1 MKKLNHN
8 GCYIKCKIFNRS
20 IVIAALVDSGNVTN
34 ESLISENLCNLLN
47 LKVEPESQT
56 LGTAGSNTVKTIG
69 RCQPFTIILEGS
81 STPMEI
87 RPLVVQHLSHHLNLG
102 TSFLAENKAELKFS
116 KNHHPLLKIKGRKFK
131 LQLGNEVMS
140 TPSKDQRFSRIIKQF
155 LAENPHCN
163 VTKRTM
169 IDLNIPADKEPL
181 NLPGVHMTDSRT
193 QNGIIFNKE
202 KLNAY
207 STSKIRLKPNTV
219 TVLKCRAGRNNWNLK
234 NKTILFM
241 PLTTNNNLTK
251 KRILPLGGILTT
263 NINSTFQINV
273 LNLAMTEVIIDEN
286 AKLGEICLQSDDDK
300 NQSFVNTLGHQDEN
314 KLTSEEV
321 EERRQYIIESLK
333 IKDKGLIKD
342 RPDIQEQIV
351 NIFLRNFDAVSLGA
365 NDIGSTDLIDC
376 QLHLKPGSVPHK
388 SRIIPLSPPMEE
400 ILRKQIDGWIQN
412 GTIEPAFT
420 EYSSPIFPVA
430 KKTAPGEP
438 PQWRF
443 VVNFKQLNE
452 KLVNVSYPIPS
463 IEASLQK
470 LGRSTVFSCLDS
482 VSAFSAI
489 KMHPDSRDLTTFA
502 CTLGTFRY
510 RRMPFGLSAAP
521 SVYQRLVQRALQML
535 PQSWLYTMA
544 YLDDLVVFSR
554 SLEDHL
560 RHLDLIISLQ
570 KQIGLKLNLT
580 KCHVFEEKVIYLG
593 HEISKEGI
601 GMVQEY
607 IQKILD
613 WKLPET
619 SKQLASFL
627 GFTGYYQRSIPDYGK
642 LTALL
647 NDMKTQESPLK
658 WSNEAKECFEKLKL
672 EFSKKPLRAFPQFDS
687 AEPFILDVDFSAI
700 NLAAILSQKQD
711 GIERII
717 GCVAKKCSKPESSY
731 SSFKGELAA
740 ILLGVRKFEHLLRLK
755 KFLIRSDSKSLVSL
769 KNMKDPRGIF
779 VRWQSYLDSFNYD
792 LEHRS
797 GKRNANADGLSRAV
811 GLKTE
816 GPANF
821 DPYQLD
827 EELVDEVY
835 QVEEQGDYIQSLKKD
850 DVLQQIMQIIKNNEV
865 VTKEKKK
872 EMNLRGRT
880 YLKFLKYLKIK
891 DDKLYLQLE
900 GWKEPKLCPPINM
913 YDQIFK
919 LCHENKLLGHGGMN
933 ETIHQI
939 NQRFYFPH
947 IPTYVSGRI
956 RNCVSCLKK
965 QLSVDKIKH
974 QMSTQ
979 KLGFFNELLFSDTVG
994 PLTTVKYNGK
1004 RCKHVLTLLD
1014 GYSRYLVAVPIEN
1027 LETTTIARSII
1038 YNWILKFGLPLQLHT
1053 DNGTSYTSELFQ
1065 TIFKELGI
1073 KRTMTPIYTP
1083 QSNRVERHH
1092 RSLFE
1097 TIRTNDEILEG
1108 QWPQKLVVA
1117 TFAHNIKRN
1126 RTTGFSPF
1134 FMLHGFNPILPVD
1147 HIYPELRPKDSAL
1160 ERLFEGFETL
1170 YRIVSKNQ
1178 QKYQALLRLNKG
1190 IPDLQEQD
1198 ICYYFYNRI
1207 MDPKLSKKLQGRYIG
1222 PFRITKKLSDHL
1234 FIIYPEGNWSKNPK
1248 PITAIA
1254 NRLRKIQPQKEVP
1267 ESFDLKQIDENE
1279 AIESEIIIGRDL
1291 LDDDK
1296 TKKTKVSTKEKDM
1309 QDLEATE
1316 KQIEEEIFGNDEP
1329 GKTESN
1335 DSLSENIKDMENPI
1349 LRPRPYNN
1357 EAGQSEEI
1365 PTRMITRSMAREN
1378 LDQI

>member
-1 MKKLNHN
+1 
-8 GCYIKCKIFNRS
+8 
-20 IVIAALVDSGNVTN
+20 
-34 ESLISENLCNLLN
+34 
-47 LKVEPESQT
+47 
-56 LGTAGSNTVKTIG
+56 
-69 RCQPFTIILEGS
+69 
-81 STPMEI
+81 
-87 RPLVVQHLSHHLNLG
+87 
-102 TSFLAENKAELKFS
+102 
-116 KNHHPLLKIKGRKFK
+116 
-131 LQLGNEVMS
+131 
-140 TPSKDQRFSRIIKQF
+140 
-155 LAENPHCN
+155 
-163 VTKRTM
+163 
-169 IDLNIPADKEPL
+169 
-181 NLPGVHMTDSRT
+181 
-193 QNGIIFNKE
+193 
-202 KLNAY
+202 
-207 STSKIRLKPNTV
+207 
-219 TVLKCRAGRNNWNLK
+219 
-234 NKTILFM
+234 
-241 PLTTNNNLTK
+241 
-251 KRILPLGGILTT
+251 
-263 NINSTFQINV
+263 
-273 LNLAMTEVIIDEN
+273 
-286 AKLGEICLQSDDDK
+286 
-300 NQSFVNTLGHQDEN
+300 
-314 KLTSEEV
+314 
-321 EERRQYIIESLK
+321 
-333 IKDKGLIKD
+333 
-342 RPDIQEQIV
+342 
-351 NIFLRNFDAVSLGA
+351 
-365 NDIGSTDLIDC
+365 
-376 QLHLKPGSVPHK
+376 
-388 SRIIPLSPPMEE
+388 
-400 ILRKQIDGWIQN
+400 
-412 GTIEPAFT
+412 
-420 EYSSPIFPVA
+420 
-430 KKTAPGEP
+430 
-438 PQWRF
+438 
-443 VVNFKQLNE
+443 
-452 KLVNVSYPIPS
+452 
-463 IEASLQK
+463 
-470 LGRSTVFSCLDS
+470 
-482 VSAFSAI
+482 
-489 KMHPDSRDLTTFA
+489 
-502 CTLGTFRY
+502 
-510 RRMPFGLSAAP
+510 
-521 SVYQRLVQRALQML
+521 
-535 PQSWLYTMA
+535 
-544 YLDDLVVFSR
+544 
-554 SLEDHL
+554 
-560 RHLDLIISLQ
+560 
-570 KQIGLKLNLT
+570 
-580 KCHVFEEKVIYLG
+580 
-593 HEISKEGI
+593 
-601 GMVQEY
+601 
-607 IQKILD
+607 
-613 WKLPET
+613 
-619 SKQLASFL
+619 
-627 GFTGYYQRSIPDYGK
+627 
-642 LTALL
+642 
-647 NDMKTQESPLK
+647 
-658 WSNEAKECFEKLKL
+658 
-672 EFSKKPLRAFPQFDS
+672 
-687 AEPFILDVDFSAI
+687 
-700 NLAAILSQKQD
+700 
-711 GIERII
+711 
-717 GCVAKKCSKPESSY
+717 
-731 SSFKGELAA
+731 
-740 ILLGVRKFEHLLRLK
+740 
-755 KFLIRSDSKSLVSL
+755 
-769 KNMKDPRGIF
+769 MKDPRGIF

-913 YDQIFK
+913 YDQILK

-979 KLGFFNELLFSDTVG
+979 NLGFFNELLFSDTVG

-1097 TIRTNDEILEG
+1097 TIRTNEEILEG

-1147 HIYPELRPKDSAL
+1147 HIYPELRPKDSAV

-1190 IPDLQEQD
+1190 IPELQEQD
-1198 ICYYFYNRI
+1198 ICYYFYNQI

-1254 NRLRKIQPQKEVP
+1254 NRLRKIQPQKEIP

-1291 LDDDK
+1291 QDDDK

-1316 KQIEEEIFGNDEP
+1316 KQIEEEIFGSDEP

-1335 DSLSENIKDMENPI
+1335 NSLSENTKDMENLI
-1349 LRPRPYNN
+1349 L
-1357 EAGQSEEI
+1357 S
-1365 PTRMITRSMAREN
+1365 T
-1378 LDQI
+1378 